1 MESAERTVKTR
12 EMNDRPDSKNQRN
25 EIQEMKYSP
34 EPLTGSGLLN
44 YVKADIRNP
53 LRYSVK
59 RFFYPCCIP

>member
-1 MESAERTVKTR
+1 MESAERAVKTR
-12 EMNDRPDSKNQRN
+12 EMNDRPDSKNQKN

>member
-34 EPLTGSGLLN
+34 EPLISSGLLN
-44 YVKADIRNP
+44 YAKADIRNP

>member
-34 EPLTGSGLLN
+34 EPLISSGLLN
-44 YVKADIRNP
+44 YVKADVRNP

>member
-1 MESAERTVKTR
+1 MESAERTVKNR
-12 EMNDRPDSKNQRN
+12 GMNDSPDSKNQRN
-25 EIQEMKYSP
+25 EYSP

-59 RFFYPCCIP
+59 RFFCLYCTP

>member
-1 MESAERTVKTR
+1 MESAERAVKTR

-34 EPLTGSGLLN
+34 EPLISSGLLN
-44 YVKADIRNP
+44 YAKADIRNP

-59 RFFYPCCIP
+59 RFFYLCCIP

>member
-34 EPLTGSGLLN
+34 EPLISSGLLN
-44 YVKADIRNP
+44 YAKDIRNP

>member
-1 MESAERTVKTR
+1 MESAERAVKTR
-12 EMNDRPDSKNQRN
+12 GMNDRPDSKNQRN

-34 EPLTGSGLLN
+34 EPLISSGLLN

>member
-12 EMNDRPDSKNQRN
+12 ERKYSPDSKNQRN

-34 EPLTGSGLLN
+34 EPMRGSGLLN
-44 YVKADIRNP
+44 YAKADIRNP

-59 RFFYPCCIP
+59 RFFYPCCTP

>member
-1 MESAERTVKTR
+1 MESAERAVKTR
-12 EMNDRPDSKNQRN
+12 EMNDRPDSKNQKN

-34 EPLTGSGLLN
+34 EPLISSGLLN
-44 YVKADIRNP
+44 YAKADIRNP

>member
-12 EMNDRPDSKNQRN
+12 ERKYSPDSKNQRN
-25 EIQEMKYSP
+25 EIQEMKYNP
-34 EPLTGSGLLN
+34 EPTRGSGLFN
-44 YVKADIRNP
+44 YAKADIRNP